1 MGEDPGDQVKPAGV
15 SILFLFVTCLQAQ
28 PLSPMAGLPGSPMR
42 MGFGS
47 QGIGMGNAMVAAR
60 MRANV
65 GYYNPALSAF
75 QEKPVGFV
83 SVGFLSLD
91 RNLNFVSFST
101 PLPPSAGLSLGII
114 NAGVS
119 DITGRDGDGRRTEDY
134 STSENAFFLSFG
146 VRIDTNL
153 VVGISPK
160 ILYYRLFTEMASTTA
175 GFDVGAAYRLSDE
188 FIVGVCFQD
197 IGSKYKWDS
206 SHLYGLQ
213 GNSTVDHFP
222 VRKRLGVSYTPRGLA
237 ALAAVE
243 LEYAASMAFLKFGMD
258 VSLTPSFSIRAGVDQ
273 VGVTESL
280 VARPSFGFSVQTST
294 GDWQTF
300 LSYVLVI
307 EPYAPTS
314 MHLLTLGIEFQ

>member
-1 MGEDPGDQVKPAGV
+1 
-15 SILFLFVTCLQAQ
+15 
-28 PLSPMAGLPGSPMR
+28 MAGLPGSPMR

-47 QGIGMGNAMVAAR
+47 QGIGMGNAMVATR
-60 MRANV
+60 TQANV

-75 QEKPVGFV
+75 QEKPVASV

-91 RNLNFVSFST
+91 RSLNFVSFST

-119 DITGRDGDGRRTEDY
+119 DIAGRNSDGRRTEDY
-134 STSENAFFLSFG
+134 STSENTFFLSFG

-160 ILYYRLFTEMASTTA
+160 ILYFKLFTEMTSTTA
-175 GFDVGAAYRLSDE
+175 SFDLGAAYRLSDE
-188 FIVGVCFQD
+188 FIIGVCLQD

-206 SHLYGLQ
+206 SQLYGLQ

-222 VRKRLGVSYTPRGLA
+222 VRKRLGVSYAPRELPVLA
-237 ALAAVE
+237 AIE
-243 LEYAASMAFLKFGMD
+243 LEYLARMAFLKFGAD
-258 VSLTPSFSIRAGVDQ
+258 ISLTRFFSVRAGVDH

-280 VARPSFGFSVQTST
+280 VAKPSFGFSLQTST
-294 GDWQTF
+294 GNWQSF
-300 LSYVLVI
+300 LSYVLMI
-307 EPYAPTS
+307 EPYAPS
-314 MHLLTLGIEFQ
+314 SFHLLTLGIEFQ